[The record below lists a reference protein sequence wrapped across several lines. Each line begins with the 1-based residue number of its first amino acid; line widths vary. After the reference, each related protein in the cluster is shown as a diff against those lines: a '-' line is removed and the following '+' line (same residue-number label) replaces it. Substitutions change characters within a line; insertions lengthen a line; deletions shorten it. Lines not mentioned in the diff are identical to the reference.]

1 MARETIEIGVV
12 VERRRLNNP
21 WADHAWMPAAVLPGA
36 PATIAWTVLDET
48 PESTRFYLGSHQ
60 LEFFS
65 SDTGGYRDNLQ
76 SGRPSLWV
84 ALAPADADPGI
95 ALQTVTADPAEGEAF
110 TESGAYTVEAVAM
123 PPEIQGRLAEFVAA
137 HHVERAFFKRKRDRA
152 NPEALAVHK
161 GRQGA
166 PEEGE

>member
-21 WADHAWMPAAVLPGA
+21 WADHAWFPAAVLPGA
-36 PATIAWTVLDET
+36 PAAMAWTVLDET
-48 PESTRFYLGSHQ
+48 PEATRYYLGSHQ
-60 LEFFS
+60 LEFFA
-65 SDTGGYRDNLQ
+65 SDTGGYRDNLR

-84 ALAPADADPGI
+84 ALAPADAGPGV

-110 TESGAYTVEAVAM
+110 TESGAYIVEAVAM
-123 PPEIQGRLAEFVAA
+123 PPEIQARLAEFVAA

-152 NPEALAVHK
+152 NPEALAAG
-161 GRQGA
+161 GRRSRS
-166 PEEGE
+166 PEERR